1 MDVKCGVM
9 KIPISLKKY
18 IQSSVNSSLVYQN
31 FPIICQYSRIWRA
44 RTLPTINHYKT
55 ENDLLLDYIEK

>member
-1 MDVKCGVM
+1 MGVM

-18 IQSSVNSSLVYQN
+18 IQSSVNSSLVYQI
-31 FPIICQYSRIWRA
+31 FPIICQYNILWRA

-55 ENDLLLDYIEK
+55 ENDLLLD